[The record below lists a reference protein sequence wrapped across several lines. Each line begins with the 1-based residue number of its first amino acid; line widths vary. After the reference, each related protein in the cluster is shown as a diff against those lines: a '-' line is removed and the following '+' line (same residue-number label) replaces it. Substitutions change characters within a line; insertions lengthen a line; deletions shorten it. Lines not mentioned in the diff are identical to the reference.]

1 MSEQPQEH
9 DAAQSIAEL
18 NNELQAR
25 REKLAALREQGN
37 PFPNDF
43 RRDVTSDK
51 LHAEYDDKENEE
63 LEALGLEVAIA
74 GRMMTRRIMGK
85 ASFATLQDVGG
96 RIQIYVS
103 RDDLPEGTYNEQFKK
118 WDLGDII
125 SARGKLFK
133 TKTGELSVHCHEV
146 RLLTKALR
154 PLPDKFHGLADQ
166 ETRYRQ
172 RYLDLIT
179 NDDSRR
185 TFVIRSKIMA
195 TIRNF
200 MVKRDFMEVETPMMQ
215 VIPGGATARPF
226 ITHHNALDIDMYLR
240 IAPELYLKRLVVGG
254 FERVFEINRNFRN
267 EGVSPRHNPEFTMI
281 ELYMAYADYKDL
293 IMLTEDLFRTLT
305 QEVLG
310 TSTVEYGDQT
320 FDFGKPFTKMTMKE
334 AICHYRPETN
344 VADLDDMDKA
354 KAIAESLGIKVEKS
368 WGLGRVQCEIFEE
381 TAESHLIQPTFITE
395 YPAEVSPLARR
406 NDDNPFITD
415 RFEFFIGGRE
425 IGNGFSE
432 LNDAEDQ
439 AQRFA
444 DQVSQK
450 DAGDDEAMFY
460 DEDYVT
466 ALEHGLPPTAGL
478 GIGIDRMV
486 MLLTN
491 SHTIRDVIL
500 FPAMRPVK

>member
-1 MSEQPQEH
+1 MSEPQSQGAEQ
-9 DAAQSIAEL
+9 AQDL
-18 NNELQAR
+18 NNELKAR
-25 REKLAALREQGN
+25 REKLAALREKGIA
-37 PFPNDF
+37 FPNDF
-43 RRDVTSDK
+43 RRDSISEQ
-51 LHAEYDDKENEE
+51 LHASYDDKENDE
-63 LEALGLEVAIA
+63 LEALNLEVTVA

-96 RIQIYVS
+96 RIQLYVS
-103 RDDLPEGTYNEQFKK
+103 RDDLAEGIYNEQFKK
-118 WDLGDII
+118 WDLGDILG
-125 SARGKLFK
+125 ARGKLFK
-133 TKTGELSVHCHEV
+133 TKTGELSIHCTEL

-172 RYLDLIT
+172 RYLDLIA
-179 NDDSRR
+179 NEESRH
-185 TFVIRSKIMA
+185 TFRIRSKVMA
-195 TIRNF
+195 AIRGF
-200 MVKRDFMEVETPMMQ
+200 MVGNGFMEVETPMMQ
-215 VIPGGATARPF
+215 VIPGGAAARPF
-226 ITHHNALDIDMYLR
+226 VTHHNALDIDMYLR

-267 EGVSPRHNPEFTMI
+267 EGVSPRHNPEFTMM

-293 IMLTEDLFRTLT
+293 IVLTESLFRTLT
-305 QEVLG
+305 QDVLG
-310 TSTVEYGDQT
+310 TTTIQYGDQT
-320 FDFGKPFTKMTMKE
+320 FDFGKPFEKLTMRE
-334 AICHYRPETN
+334 AICKYRPETD
-344 VADLDDMDKA
+344 VADLDDFDKA
-354 KAIAESLGIKVEKS
+354 AAIAQSLGIKIEKS
-368 WGLGRVQCEIFEE
+368 WGLGRIVTEIFEE
-381 TAESHLIQPTFITE
+381 TAESNLIQPTFITE

-406 NDDNPFITD
+406 NDQNPDITD

-439 AQRFA
+439 AARFA
-444 DQVSQK
+444 DQVRAK

-466 ALEHGLPPTAGL
+466 ALEHGMPPTAGL

-486 MLLTN
+486 MLFTN

-500 FPAMRPVK
+500 FPAMRPQK